1 MEKMVAAINKRRR
14 RRRLRLRRLRCLR
27 RLRLRR
33 LRLRRLRL
41 RRLRRLRLRRLRR
54 LRLRRLRRLTFNLI
68 SVGTPYAL
76 YRPNSPRTAFRK
88 KESFSCSMLFPPQLA
103 TTRKAPS
110 PVLPSR
116 HSTSNWLPVATFQ
129 GLLKDTRTGFSSLCA
144 T

>member
-14 RRRLRLRRLRCLR
+14 RRRRRL
-27 RLRLRR
+27 R

-41 RRLRRLRLRRLRR
+41 RRLRRLRLRRLRRLRLRR